1 LIDHGADHVVARISQ
16 PLTQV
21 LGVHA
26 ASAMKQVARAACT
39 AGWLRGYFYAARL

>member
-26 ASAMKQVARAACT
+26 VSAMKQVARSMY
-39 AGWLRGYFYAARL
+39 GWLVARVFLRS